1 MKCLS
6 VCQQFA
12 ELIVQGKKTI
22 ELRKWNTK
30 FRWEFLVHA
39 PQKIRLDEC
48 KRLKIQPEMTV
59 GAIIGKVELIDVR
72 EYENTAQIKIDS
84 KKHLASNDE
93 SGNKYGFILQN
104 PKQLRVPIPC
114 NGQLNFFEF
123 KPELTKINEI
133 KTELFEEEHRY
144 MWINHHWSSTRS

>member
-6 VCQQFA
+6 VCQPFA

-30 FRWEFLVHA
+30 FRGEFLVHA

-48 KRLKIQPEMTV
+48 KRLKLQPEMTV

-144 MWINHHWSSTRS
+144 MWINHH

>member
-6 VCQQFA
+6 ICQPFA
-12 ELIVQGKKTI
+12 NLIIEGKKTI

-30 FRWEFLVHA
+30 FRGEFLVHA
-39 PQKIRLDEC
+39 PQKIRLNDC
-48 KRLKIQPEMTV
+48 KRLKIQSELTI
-59 GAIIGKVELIDVR
+59 GAIIGKVELLGVK
-72 EYENTAQIKIDS
+72 EYLSASQIRKDS
-84 KKHLASNDE
+84 KRHLASNDMDE
-93 SGNKYGFILQN
+93 NKYGFILQN

-144 MWINHHWSSTRS
+144 MWINHH

>member
-6 VCQQFA
+6 VCQPFA

-30 FRWEFLVHA
+30 FRGEFLVHA

-48 KRLKIQPEMTV
+48 KRLKIQSEMTV
-59 GAIIGKVELIDVR
+59 GAIIGKVELIGVR

-104 PKQLRVPIPC
+104 PKQLRIPIPC

-123 KPELTKINEI
+123 RPELTKINEI

-144 MWINHHWSSTRS
+144 MWINHH

>member
-6 VCQQFA
+6 VCQPFA

-30 FRWEFLVHA
+30 FRGEFLIHA

-48 KRLKIQPEMTV
+48 KRLKIKPEMIV

-72 EYENTAQIKIDS
+72 EYENAAQIKMDS

-104 PKQLRVPIPC
+104 PKQLRIPIPC
-114 NGQLNFFEF
+114 TGQLNFFEF
-123 KPELTKINEI
+123 RPELTKINEI

-144 MWINHHWSSTRS
+144 MWINHH